1 MNKDGRKIRFGL
13 WYDFRNPPKWRQAS
27 DRLYSEILNQIAWG
41 ESHGFDDVWLSE
53 HHFIED
59 GYLPSILPVAAAIA
73 ARTKRIRI
81 ASGVLLM
88 PFHNPVRL
96 AEDIAV
102 VDVIS
107 GGRFELGVGVGFK
120 LEEFDSFGVS
130 FSERGSRTNQSL
142 DIIRRLLGGETVT
155 YKSDFFNFK
164 NIKVTPEPIQKP
176 HPPIW
181 LGGFTPAALRR
192 AARYGD
198 GFTVPGATRDV
209 YDQYIAELKK
219 QNRPTENIRFA
230 SAFWCLIVS
239 RDPEKTFAEAADH
252 IIYQANNYSA
262 WLSAAGLS
270 PLSEHLQDHEQLRK
284 SGLLQVVDPDT
295 AIKMIRDFATAVPI
309 THFYSWTLP
318 PGLPPRWAQ
327 THLELFASKVI
338 PAFR

>member
-1 MNKDGRKIRFGL
+1 MT
-13 WYDFRNPPKWRQAS
+13 
-27 DRLYSEILNQIAWG
+27 SEIHPNGASPPTGSMEKFLIRSRGARTTV
-41 ESHGFDDVWLSE
+41 FDDVWLSE

-102 VDVIS
+102 VDAIS
-107 GGRFELGVGVGFK
+107 GGRFEFGVGVGFK
-120 LEEFDSFGVS
+120 QEEFEGFGVP
-130 FSERGSRTNQSL
+130 FKERGSRTNQSL
-142 DIIRRLLGGETVT
+142 EIIRRALAGETIT
-155 YKSDFFNFK
+155 FKSEFFDFR
-164 NIKVTPEPIQKP
+164 NIRVTPEPIQKP

-181 LGGFTPAALRR
+181 LGGFTQAALRR

-198 GFTVPGATRDV
+198 GFSVPGGNRDV
-209 YDQYIAELKK
+209 YDRYVAELKK
-219 QNRPTENIRFA
+219 ENRPVDYIRFA
-230 SAFWCLIVS
+230 SGVWCLIVS
-239 RDPEKTFAEAADH
+239 NDPEKTFAEAADH
-252 IIYQANNYSA
+252 IINQANNYSK
-262 WLSAAGLS
+262 WLSAAGLQ

-284 SGLLQVVDPDT
+284 SGLLQVLSPDA
-295 AIKMIRDFATAVPI
+295 AIKMIRDFASNVPI

-327 THLELFASKVI
+327 AHLELFASKVI

>member
-1 MNKDGRKIRFGL
+1 MSRDNRKIRFGL
-13 WYDFRNPPKWRQAS
+13 WYDFRNPSQWRQPS
-27 DRLYSEILNQIAWG
+27 DRLYAETLDQIAWG

-59 GYLPSILPVAAAIA
+59 GYLPSIMPMAAAIA

-81 ASGVLLM
+81 SSGVLLM

-120 LEEFDSFGVS
+120 HEEFEGFGVP
-130 FSERGSRTNQSL
+130 FKERGARTNQSL
-142 DIIRRLLGGETVT
+142 EIIRRLLGGETVT
-155 YKSDFFNFK
+155 FKSEFFDFK
-164 NIKVTPEPIQKP
+164 NVKVTPEPIQRP

-209 YDQYIAELKK
+209 YDQYVTELKK

-230 SAFWCLIVS
+230 SAFVCLIVS
-239 RDPEKTFAEAADH
+239 NDPEKTFAEAADH

-270 PLSEHLQDHEQLRK
+270 PLSEHLRDREQLRQ

-295 AIKMIRDFATAVPI
+295 AIKLIRDFANNVPI

-327 THLELFASKVI
+327 MHLELFASKVI

>member
-1 MNKDGRKIRFGL
+1 MSQNNRKIRFGL
-13 WYDFRNPPKWRQAS
+13 WYDFRNPSQWRQPS
-27 DRLYSEILNQIAWG
+27 DRLYGEILDQIAWG
-41 ESHGFDDVWLSE
+41 ENNGFDDVWLSE

-81 ASGVLLM
+81 VSGVLLM
-88 PFHNPVRL
+88 PFQNPVRL

-120 LEEFDSFGVS
+120 LEEFEG
-130 FSERGSRTNQSL
+130 FSVPFKQRGARTNQSL
-142 DIIRRLLGGETVT
+142 EILRRALAGETVT
-155 YKSDFFNFK
+155 FKSDFFEFK
-164 NIKVTPEPIQKP
+164 NVKVTPEPIQKP

-181 LGGFTPAALRR
+181 LGGFTPPALRR

-198 GFTVPGATRDV
+198 GFTVPGATREV
-209 YDQYIAELKK
+209 YDRYVAELKK
-219 QNRPTENIRFA
+219 ENRPTDNIRFE
-230 SAFWCLIVS
+230 SGFWCLIVS
-239 RDPEKTFAEAADH
+239 KDPEKTFAEAADH
-252 IIYQANNYSA
+252 IIYQANNYSK

-270 PLSEHLQDHEQLRK
+270 PISEHLGDREQLRK

-295 AIKMIRDFATAVPI
+295 AIKLIRDFANNVPI
-309 THFYSWTLP
+309 THFYSWTVP

-327 THLELFASKVI
+327 SHLELFASKVI

>member
-1 MNKDGRKIRFGL
+1 MSQNARKIRFGL
-13 WYDFRNPPKWRQAS
+13 WYDFRNPRQWRQPT
-27 DRLYSEILNQIAWG
+27 DRLYAETLDQIAWG
-41 ESHGFDDVWLSE
+41 DDHGFDDVWLSK

-59 GYLPSILPVAAAIA
+59 GYLPSILPLAAAIA

-88 PFHNPVRL
+88 PFHNPLRL

-107 GGRFELGVGVGFK
+107 GGRFEFGVGVGFK
-120 LEEFDSFGVS
+120 HEEFDSFNVAFKECGA
-130 FSERGSRTNQSL
+130 RTNQSL
-142 DIIRRLLGGETVT
+142 EIIRRALSGEKVT
-155 YKSDFFNFK
+155 FKSEFFDFK
-164 NIKVTPEPIQKP
+164 NIRLTPEPIQKP

-198 GFTVPGATRDV
+198 GFTVPGATREV
-209 YDQYIAELKK
+209 YDQYVAELKK
-219 QNRPTENIRFA
+219 ENRPTDNIRFA
-230 SAFWCLIVS
+230 SAVWCLVVS
-239 RDPEKTFAEAADH
+239 NDPEKTFAEAADH
-252 IIYQANNYSA
+252 VIYQANNYSK
-262 WLSAAGLS
+262 WLSAAGLN
-270 PLSEHLQDHEQLRK
+270 PLSEQLQDHEQLRK
-284 SGLLQVVDPDT
+284 SGLLQVLAPD
-295 AIKMIRDFATAVPI
+295 AAVEMIRTFAKAVPI

-318 PGLPPRWAQ
+318 PGLPPQWAR

>member
-1 MNKDGRKIRFGL
+1 MNQPNRKIRFGL
-13 WYDFRNPPKWRQAS
+13 WYDFRNPAQWRQS
-27 DRLYSEILNQIAWG
+27 YDRLYDEILDQIAWG
-41 ESHGFDDVWLSE
+41 ENNGFDDVWLSE

-102 VDVIS
+102 VDIIS
-107 GGRFELGVGVGFK
+107 GGRLELGVGVGFK
-120 LEEFDSFGVS
+120 QEEFEGFGVP
-130 FSERGSRTNQSL
+130 FKERGARTNQSL
-142 DIIRRLLGGETVT
+142 EIIRRALAGETVT
-155 YKSDFFNFK
+155 FKSEFFDFK
-164 NIKVTPEPIQKP
+164 NVKVTPQPIQKP

-181 LGGFTPAALRR
+181 LGGFTPPALRR

-198 GFTVPGATRDV
+198 GFTVPGATREV
-209 YDQYIAELKK
+209 YDQYVAELKK
-219 QNRPTENIRFA
+219 VNRPTENIRFA
-230 SAFWCLIVS
+230 SAVWCLIVS
-239 RDPEKTFAEAADH
+239 KDPEKTFAEAADH

-270 PLSEHLQDHEQLRK
+270 PLSEHLRDREQLRQ

-295 AIKMIRDFATAVPI
+295 AIKLIRDFANNVPI